1 MAESKQASKR
11 RVAVT
16 GLGAISPLGNSAEAT
31 WQALLAGQSGIG
43 PITRFDASNHKTKI
57 AAEIKDFRPE
67 DFMDKKLAKRLD
79 VFIQYALAASRMAL
93 EDSGLK
99 ITPDI
104 ELETGCILGCG
115 LGGLMTV
122 EANHKM
128 LLERGPDKVSPFFV
142 PMLIGNMAPGIVS
155 IELGLKGPNLS
166 VSTACAAGTHAAG
179 LAYQMI
185 KYRGYKAIL
194 TGGAEG
200 VITPLAVSGFNALKA
215 LSTRNSEP
223 GRASRPFDKDRDGF
237 IIGEGSGVL
246 MLEDWEHAQNRGAR
260 IYAEVAG
267 FGLSS
272 DAYHMTAPP
281 EDGSGAA
288 EAMRTAIKDA
298 GLPLEDIG
306 YVNAHGTSTE
316 LNDAIETRALK
327 TVFGGLA
334 YKLAISSTKSMTG
347 HLLGAAGGLES
358 VFCALALR
366 QGMLPPTANLEEPS
380 PDCDL
385 DYIPNQPRKAQVKAA
400 MNNSFG
406 FGGTNGS
413 LIFKAV

>member
-1 MAESKQASKR
+1 MVESKQASER
-11 RVAVT
+11 RVAIT

-43 PITRFDASNHKTKI
+43 PITRFDVSDYKTKI
-57 AAEIKDFRPE
+57 AAEIKDFKPE

-79 VFIQYALAASRMAL
+79 IFIQYALAASRMAL

-99 ITPDI
+99 ITP
-104 ELETGCILGCG
+104 ELELEAGCVLGCG

-122 EANHKM
+122 ESNHKV

-142 PMLIGNMAPGIVS
+142 PMLIGNMAPGLIS
-155 IELGLKGPNLS
+155 IELGLKGPNLA

-179 LAYQMI
+179 LAYQLI
-185 KYRGYKAIL
+185 KYKGYKAIL

-215 LSTRNSEP
+215 LSTRNDDP
-223 GRASRPFDKDRDGF
+223 ARASRPFDKYRDGF
-237 IIGEGSGVL
+237 VIGEGSGIM
-246 MLEDWEHAQNRGAR
+246 MLEDWDHAQNRGAR
-260 IYAEVAG
+260 IYAEVVG

-272 DAYHMTAPP
+272 DAFHMTAPP
-281 EDGSGAA
+281 DDGSGAA
-288 EAMRTAIKDA
+288 EAMRTALKDA
-298 GLPLEDIG
+298 GLPPEDIG
-306 YVNAHGTSTE
+306 YINAHGTSTG
-316 LNDAIETRALK
+316 LNDAIETRAVK
-327 TVFGGLA
+327 TVFGQQA

-358 VFCALALR
+358 LFCALALQR
-366 QGMLPPTANLEEPS
+366 GVLPPTINLEEPS
-380 PDCDL
+380 PECDL
-385 DYIPNQPRKAQVKAA
+385 DYVPNQPRKVQVKAA